1 MIIINIFYMFG
12 LTGKAWAVLL
22 AFAISI
28 GMAYLQY
35 RFVDI
40 PIQRNWKSG
49 QKRGRSM
56 YGEK

>member
-12 LTGKAWAVLL
+12 LTGKAWAVFL

-40 PIQRNWKSG
+40 PIQRKWKSR